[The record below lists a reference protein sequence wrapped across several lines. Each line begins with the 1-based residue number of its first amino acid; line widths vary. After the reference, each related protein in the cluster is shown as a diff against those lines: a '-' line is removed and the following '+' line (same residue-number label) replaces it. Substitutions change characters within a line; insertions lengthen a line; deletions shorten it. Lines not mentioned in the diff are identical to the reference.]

1 LIPVKDEG
9 GIKET
14 KKRARGQSDREDVPA
29 QTPERKAGREWAF
42 SSNDLNNDDE
52 VFDQP
57 EKLEKPRA
65 EDEESNNGHLQ
76 K

>member
-1 LIPVKDEG
+1 MQDGTGASKA
-9 GIKET
+9 
-14 KKRARGQSDREDVPA
+14 KRRVGAEDAREEA
-29 QTPERKAGREWAF
+29 QAMERKAGAEWAF

-52 VFDQP
+52 AFDDP

-65 EDEESNNGHLQ
+65 TMEQSDNQQQ